1 MIAKS
6 LFEWIDAGLRQAD
19 LAKTASLSLGTISNV
34 ERGEDVSFDR
44 IISLL
49 RVLGG
54 LRGLDAIL
62 ALFSDNITIPPHR
75 IIDPPSR
82 FRRSKKKRS
91 PWKWGDEK

>member
-6 LFEWIDAGLRQAD
+6 LLEWIDAGLRQAG

-34 ERGEDVSFDR
+34 ERGEGVSFDR

-62 ALFSDNITIPPHR
+62 ALCFPTT
-75 IIDPPSR
+75 
-82 FRRSKKKRS
+82 
-91 PWKWGDEK
+91 